1 MLLTLLV
8 FIKIPLSVFT
18 WVFLRRS
25 GVEVFWGFGAKI
37 KPAFC
42 DVWSVGILSIELSDQ
57 VLVELDC
64 SFLDGEVVT
73 FGIGIPQCQ
82 RSQSQ
87 EALWLIKEL

>member
-1 MLLTLLV
+1 M
-8 FIKIPLSVFT
+8 
-18 WVFLRRS
+18 
-25 GVEVFWGFGAKI
+25 FWWYGAKI

-42 DVWSVGILSIELSDQ
+42 DVWSVGVLSIELSNQ

-64 SFLDGEVVT
+64 SFLDGEVAT
-73 FGIGIPQCQ
+73 FGIPLCQ

>member
-1 MLLTLLV
+1 M
-8 FIKIPLSVFT
+8 
-18 WVFLRRS
+18 
-25 GVEVFWGFGAKI
+25 GVGAKI

-42 DVWSVGILSIELSDQ
+42 DVWSVGALSIELSDQ

-73 FGIGIPQCQ
+73 FGIPQW
-82 RSQSQ
+82 SQSQ